1 MLLANQVEVENYT
14 GAYSIDGIPGR
25 GSWKPCSVE
34 IQRAGDMCSVL
45 LRNADGILF
54 GTITGVARSNSCEG
68 PERGLPG
75 IQIIPDNTADNS

>member
-34 IQRAGDMCSVL
+34 IQRTGDRCCVL
-45 LRNADGILF
+45 LRDHTGILF
-54 GTITGVARSNSCEG
+54 GKITGVDVSNLNEHLRYG
-68 PERGLPG
+68 RRIPENMTG
-75 IQIIPDNTADNS
+75 DC

>member
-1 MLLANQVEVENYT
+1 MILANQVEVENYT

-34 IQRAGDMCSVL
+34 IQRVGDCCCVL
-45 LRNADGILF
+45 LRDTNGILF
-54 GTITGVARSNSCEG
+54 GKITGVARSNSCEG

-75 IQIIPDNTADNS
+75 IQIIPDNMADNS